1 VYGSDQPDGEVYAA
15 FASLIRKGALV
26 VTQENPSE
34 IPPWRLATGALEIA
48 RETLSL
54 GRDLRDR
61 SGMSETGIFRQLDSL
76 VQNYSMKNS
85 RIEEAILLAVGN
97 RWTKVAKVI
106 GKVAVAMGTNVP
118 TEVISEHIEV
128 LIRAGRL
135 EAQGNT
141 KNWRFSEV
149 RRSGPNTHHCGVNQ

>member
-1 VYGSDQPDGEVYAA
+1 MLFPIAHNGDCFGQTVG
-15 FASLIRKGALV
+15 GALPQIGDPEV
-26 VTQENPSE
+26 KIVHSG
-34 IPPWRLATGALEIA
+34 I
-48 RETLSL
+48 LSV
-54 GRDLRDR
+54 
-61 SGMSETGIFRQLDSL
+61 MAMFRQLNSL
-76 VQNYSMKNS
+76 VQNYSMKTS
-85 RIEEAILLAVGN
+85 RIEGAVLLAVGD

-106 GKVAVAMGTNVP
+106 GKVAMGTNVP

-149 RRSGPNTHHCGVNQ
+149 RRSGPNTHHTGVNE